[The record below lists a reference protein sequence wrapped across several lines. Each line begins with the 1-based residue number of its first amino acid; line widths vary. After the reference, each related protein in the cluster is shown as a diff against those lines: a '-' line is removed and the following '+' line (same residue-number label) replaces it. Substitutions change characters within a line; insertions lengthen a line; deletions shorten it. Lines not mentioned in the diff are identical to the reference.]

1 MVLGIDPFVVLAVV
15 LATAG
20 VFGSFVPFV
29 PGAVL
34 SLEGVY
40 TYWFST
46 GYTDPGAVVL
56 ALLTVVGVAVLAV
69 DWFGGAVAAKLGGAP
84 TRLSLAAGV
93 VGLGG
98 MLVAGPVGLVVGS
111 AGTVFLVEYHRSGD
125 GGESLRTAGYTTLG
139 ILATTVMQALFTF
152 GMLVALVAVIVV

>member
-20 VFGSFVPFV
+20 FFGSFVPFV

-34 SLEGVY
+34 SLAGVY

-56 ALLTVVGVAVLAV
+56 ALLTVVGVAVLA
-69 DWFGGAVAAKLGGAP
+69 
-84 TRLSLAAGV
+84 
-93 VGLGG
+93 
-98 MLVAGPVGLVVGS
+98 GS